1 MITILF
7 AALLLLSVA
16 VALVDWRRGW
26 LLALLCGVLQD
37 PARKLTPGTPV
48 AMTLSIVLVYAVVLF
63 SAQGTLQKHAQEFS
77 RRFSTIKAALA
88 ILAVFVVLAAINGLA
103 TFGLANW
110 KAPALAGFVYC
121 APIPAVLLGF
131 TYLQREEQMYDF
143 FRFYAILTSAAM
155 IGTVLEYFNLGWR
168 TLGTVALSEGNYRFL
183 PGLSIR
189 MLSGFYRA
197 PDIMGWHAAT
207 LSMIGLVMA
216 VRARALQKAWPWM
229 LVTAWGFLNCL
240 ISGRRKAVYMVAVFA
255 AAFLWRYIRNLTVT
269 QVATIGVAGLALLG
283 VVTKMG
289 SDETASVYTRSTATT
304 SSEVLT
310 RLEGGMIGTIEQFG
324 IMGAG
329 LGTATQ
335 GVYHVLDN
343 PALQIGWQEG
353 GLAKLTMELGLP
365 GLLAVALVAAAV
377 FSFMIKVSGHPEVH
391 GSSKLLRATLF
402 AMVVANVV
410 EFFISAQAYSD
421 AMLTLMSAFLLG
433 CLFASAL
440 LDERLAAS
448 EPAAGAVLSAANRA
462 SQPA

>member
-48 AMTLSIVLVYAVVLF
+48 AMTLSIVVVYAVVLF

-77 RRFSTIKAALA
+77 RRFSAIKGALA
-88 ILAVFVVLAAINGLA
+88 ILGVFMMLAAVNGLA

-110 KAPALAGFVYC
+110 KAPALAMFVYC
-121 APIPAVLLGF
+121 APVPAVLLGF
-131 TYLQREEQMYDF
+131 TFLQREEQMFDF
-143 FRFYAILTSAAM
+143 FRFYAVITSAAL
-155 IGTVLEYFNLGWR
+155 IGTVLEYFNLDWR
-168 TLGTVALSEGNYRFL
+168 ALGTVALSEGNYRFL

-207 LSMIGLVMA
+207 LSMIGLVMS
-216 VRARALQKAWPWM
+216 VRARTLRSSWPWM

-255 AAFLWRYIRNLTVT
+255 AAFLWRYIRSLTVT
-269 QVATIGVAGLALLG
+269 QVATIAVAGLTLLG

-304 SSEVLT
+304 GDEVFT
-310 RLEGGMIGTIEQFG
+310 RLEGGMISTIEQFG

-335 GVYHVLDN
+335 GVYHVLDD

-365 GLLAVALVAAAV
+365 GLLAVGLFAFAI
-377 FSFMIKVSGHPEVH
+377 FSFMMKVSGHPDVR
-391 GSSKLLRATLF
+391 GSSKLLRSALF
-402 AMVVANVV
+402 AIVVADIV

-421 AMLTLMSAFLLG
+421 AMLTLMSAFFLG
-433 CLFASAL
+433 CLFATAL
-440 LDERLAAS
+440 LDERTAAS
-448 EPAAGAVLSAANRA
+448 EVAAGTALSP
-462 SQPA
+462 SPA